1 MTEVRILRAGPDAD
15 VEERDRTLRSAA
27 VALAEGAIL
36 AHPTE
41 TVYGL
46 GGLSRKLDAVVA
58 RLKGRTADR
67 PLLRIGPDVDT
78 IRTLHPDLRWSE
90 AAARLAD
97 AFWPGPLTL
106 VLDDGGP
113 DGTGVRVEGHYLTRR
128 VLEMLEATMSST
140 SLNRTGETPAAGPE
154 EARAALEAMPSV
166 EVPVV
171 WLQAGELAGGPPST
185 VVSLRDGVPRI
196 LREGAVGAR
205 RLEEVLGA
213 EVGRG

>member
-1 MTEVRILRAGPDAD
+1 MRILRADPDAD
-15 VEERDRTLRSAA
+15 VEERERTLRSAA

-67 PLLRIGPDVDT
+67 PLLRIGPDVAT

-90 AAARLAD
+90 TAERLAD

-106 VLDDGGP
+106 VLDDGGGP
-113 DGTGVRVEGHYLTRR
+113 DGTGVRAEAHPMTRR

-140 SLNRTGETPAAGPE
+140 SLNRTGEAPAAGPA
-154 EARAALEAMPSV
+154 EARAALEAMPRV

-171 WLQAGELAGGPPST
+171 WLQAGELAGAPPST
-185 VVSLRDGVPRI
+185 VVSLRDGAPRI

-205 RLEEVLGA
+205 RLEEVLGR
-213 EVGRG
+213 EVDRG